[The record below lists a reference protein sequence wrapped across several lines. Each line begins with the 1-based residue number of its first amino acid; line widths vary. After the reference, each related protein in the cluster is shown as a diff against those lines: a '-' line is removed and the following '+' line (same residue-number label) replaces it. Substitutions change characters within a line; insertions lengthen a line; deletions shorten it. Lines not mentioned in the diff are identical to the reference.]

1 MLSRSLTD
9 DVELRALEPWQAE
22 EFAAHVAAARDH
34 LMEWL
39 PWGDAATEVDGARAL
54 LQRYADAQARGEGR
68 ILGIWVK
75 GRLMGGVL
83 FRVWE
88 QRSDMCELGVW
99 LAPEAVG
106 RGLVTRAST
115 VMIDWAFGVRG
126 MHRVEWRC
134 AVGNT
139 KSSAVAKRLGMTKE
153 GVLREA
159 APLNGVRHDIELW
172 AVLASEW
179 PQTSSR
185 G

>member
-9 DVELRALEPWQAE
+9 DAELRALEPWQAA
-22 EFAAHVAAARDH
+22 EFAAHVASARDH

-39 PWGDAATEVDGARAL
+39 PWGDSAAEVDGARAL

-68 ILGIWVK
+68 ILGIWVGGK
-75 GRLMGGVL
+75 LAGGVL
-83 FRVWE
+83 FRVWDE
-88 QRSDMCELGVW
+88 KMGMCELGVW

-115 VMIDWAFGVRG
+115 AMIDYAFRERG

-134 AVGNT
+134 ATGNT
-139 KSSAVAKRLGMTKE
+139 RSSAVARRLGMTKE

-159 APLNGVRHDIELW
+159 APLHGVRHDIELW

-179 PQTSSR
+179 QA
-185 G
+185 GG